1 MDLVIRDAC
10 IVEGRELRTVD
21 IGLQGAAIAA
31 ISPALAVDAPE
42 LKAAGC
48 LVISGLIET
57 HIHLDQTC
65 ILDRSRLEE
74 GTAAEAVR
82 ETAGAKR
89 NFTVGSV
96 YAPGK
101 GPPNPCS
108 SPATL
113 RSLSHRALNPAPP
126 L

>member
-48 LVISGLIET
+48 LVISGLLET
-57 HIHLDQTC
+57 HIHLDKTC
-65 ILDRSRLEE
+65 ILDRCRIEE
-74 GTAAEAVR
+74 GTVAEAVR
-82 ETAGAKR
+82 ETTHAMR
-89 NFTVGSV
+89 NFTAHDV
-96 YAPGK
+96 YEQRK
-101 GPPNPCS
+101 R
-108 SPATL
+108 TL
-113 RSLSHRALNPAPP
+113 TLCLTQG
-126 L
+126 